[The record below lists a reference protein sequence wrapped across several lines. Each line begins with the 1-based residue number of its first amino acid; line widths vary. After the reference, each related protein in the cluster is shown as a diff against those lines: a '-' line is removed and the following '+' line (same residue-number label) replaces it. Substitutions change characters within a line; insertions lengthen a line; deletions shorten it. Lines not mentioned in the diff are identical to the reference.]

1 MKKFN
6 SKSLICLTI
15 SMICASCSCLF
26 VDAETTQSM
35 THKNGVLEAS
45 FTNILRRVGTTK
57 ATIIKEF
64 ELPSERVTAND
75 IYSADAIGIKNTNT
89 NEEQVLNTG
98 CFKDSNG
105 NYTALAFRLKVESV
119 DQKNGTQKELKMVA
133 NPSDPIDGEHFKVT
147 SCKTEETTNADGKS
161 VLKITWEIEGYDLE
175 YCTEIVLPK
184 FWATR
189 NSTNSDKTE

>member
-15 SMICASCSCLF
+15 SMVCASCSCLF
-26 VDAETTQSM
+26 VDAETTQSI
-35 THKNGVLEAS
+35 TPKEGKIQAS

-64 ELPSERVTAND
+64 ELPNEQVTAND
-75 IYSADAIGIKNTNT
+75 IYSAKNAIGIENTNK
-89 NEEQVLNTG
+89 EKVLNTG

-105 NYTALAFRLKVESV
+105 NYTASAFHLKVESV
-119 DQKNGTQKELKMVA
+119 DPKNGTPKELKMVA
-133 NPSDPIDGEHFKVT
+133 NQSDPIDGEHFKVT
-147 SCKTEETTNADGKS
+147 SCKTEETTNTDTKK

-175 YCTEIVLPK
+175 YCTEIMLPK
-184 FWATR
+184 FWAPQ
-189 NSTNSDKTE
+189 NSTNSDKT

>member
-26 VDAETTQSM
+26 VDAETTQSI
-35 THKNGVLEAS
+35 TPKENKIQAS

-64 ELPSERVTAND
+64 ELPSERVTADD
-75 IYSADAIGIKNTNT
+75 IYNAKSAIGIQNT

-98 CFKDSNG
+98 CFKNSAG
-105 NYTALAFRLKVESV
+105 KYTASAFRLKVESV
-119 DQKNGTQKELKMVA
+119 DKENGGLKELKMVS
-133 NPSDPIDGEHFKVT
+133 NQSDPIDGEHFKVT
-147 SCKTEETTNADGKS
+147 SCKTETTTNADTKQ

-175 YCTEIVLPK
+175 YCTEIMLPK
-184 FWATR
+184 FWATQ